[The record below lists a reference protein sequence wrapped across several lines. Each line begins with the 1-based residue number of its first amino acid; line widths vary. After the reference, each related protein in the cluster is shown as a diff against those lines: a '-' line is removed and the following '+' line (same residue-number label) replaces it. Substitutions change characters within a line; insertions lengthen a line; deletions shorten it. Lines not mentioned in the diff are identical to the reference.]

1 MSRRDFGE
9 GELTVHLVSSASM
22 GVFTD
27 NTLANFKNLFSEEII
42 LEGDW
47 RVALSEVIFPA
58 FIYNVV
64 DTEVRVYRKKEK
76 LENRTNSEFTVSKPY
91 IGERG
96 SVLKG
101 AYENVEELIQQL
113 NNQLKLEMKAKVNK
127 VTGHVN
133 ITFKNKEEGITFPTP
148 QIPSLLGF
156 KGSQDGGTG
165 FHIGFMSKPHLQLTN
180 NLNEHDSDYPF
191 DLSAGIELMFIYLD
205 IIDYQH
211 VGHSKAP
218 LLRIIDTKRRL
229 KNGNIGIVEPSHR
242 IVFSNLDYKKLLT
255 KSIQCV
261 AVQLRSETGNLVP
274 FAGTGKVILT
284 LHFKKFYP

>member
-1 MSRRDFGE
+1 MSQKDFGE
-9 GELTVHLVSSASM
+9 NEFTVYLVSSASM
-22 GVFTD
+22 SVFTD
-27 NTLANFKNLFSEEII
+27 NTLASFKNLFSEEII
-42 LEGDW
+42 LDGDW

-58 FIYNVV
+58 YFYSVV

-76 LENRTNSEFTVSKPY
+76 PENRTNSEFTVSKPY
-91 IGERG
+91 TGERAT
-96 SVLKG
+96 VLNR

-113 NNQLKLEMKAKVNK
+113 NDQLKLEMKAKVNK
-127 VTGHVN
+127 VTGNVN
-133 ITFKNKEEGITFPTP
+133 IIFKNKEEGITFPTP

-156 KGSQDGGTG
+156 KGSQDGGLG
-165 FHIGFMSKPHLQLTN
+165 FHIGFKSKPHLQLMN
-180 NLNEHDSDYPF
+180 NVNEHDSDYPF
-191 DLSAGIELMFIYLD
+191 DLSAGIELKFIYLD

-229 KNGNIGIVEPSHR
+229 KNGNMGIVEPSHR

-284 LHFKKFYP
+284 LRFKKFYP

>member
-1 MSRRDFGE
+1 MSRDFGE
-9 GELTVHLVSSASM
+9 GDFTVHLVSSASM
-22 GVFTD
+22 GFFTD

-47 RVALSEVIFPA
+47 RVALSEVMFPA

-64 DTEVRVYRKKEK
+64 DTEVRVYRIKEK
-76 LENRTNSEFTVSKPY
+76 LENRRNSEFTVSKPY
-91 IGERG
+91 IGEGG

-133 ITFKNKEEGITFPTP
+133 ITFKNKEEGITLPTP

-165 FHIGFMSKPHLQLTN
+165 FHIGFKSKPHLQLTN

-191 DLSAGIELMFIYLD
+191 DLSAGTELMFFCLD

-211 VGHSKAP
+211 VGHSEAP
-218 LLRIIDTKRRL
+218 LLRILDTKRRL
-229 KNGNIGIVEPSHR
+229 KNGNIGIVEPCHR

-274 FAGTGKVILT
+274 FAGTGKVNLT
-284 LHFKKFYP
+284 LHFKKLYP

>member
-1 MSRRDFGE
+1 
-9 GELTVHLVSSASM
+9 M

-165 FHIGFMSKPHLQLTN
+165 FHIGFKSKPHLQLTN